1 MTFFIVV
8 SILVAL
14 LRGGGLLRLGE
25 LRLRHG
31 YLILLGLALQLFV
44 FSPLGARWEP
54 WIGYLYPT
62 SLALLLLAVAL
73 NRDLPGIRLLGLGL
87 FFNLL
92 VIAANGGLM
101 PISVEAARRARLF
114 DVIATL
120 QATGRHRH
128 MALMDEG
135 TKLWFLGDTI
145 VLGYPLPSAQVFSPG
160 DILVALGAFI
170 FLQWAMLGPNWLP
183 RYLQEGKPVAY
194 LLSLGQTS
202 WVKGAAIFGLGL
214 LLGWLII
221 GWVLWPVEYCDTDP
235 PDLRRNHQE
244 VYISL
249 VADSFGLNGD
259 VQLAR
264 ERLRDFNEEEI
275 GDIILTLLERQE
287 EDLAKSQRL
296 RDLAQALALSLAP
309 GGE

>member
-1 MTFFIVV
+1 MIFFVIV
-8 SILVAL
+8 SLIVAL
-14 LRGGGLLRLGE
+14 LRGGSILRLSQ
-25 LRLRHG
+25 LHIRHA

-54 WIGYLYPT
+54 WMGYLYLA
-62 SLALLLLAVAL
+62 SLVLLLLAVAL

-87 FFNLL
+87 FLNLL

-101 PISVEAARRARLF
+101 PISIEAARRAGLF
-114 DVIATL
+114 DVVAAL
-120 QATGRHRH
+120 QATGRHTNV
-128 MALMDEG
+128 ALMDEG
-135 TKLWFLGDTI
+135 TRLWFLGDTI
-145 VLGYPLPSAQVFSPG
+145 VLGYPLPSAHVFSPG
-160 DILVALGAFI
+160 DILVALGAFV

-183 RYLQEGKPVAY
+183 HYLQEGRPLAY
-194 LLSLGQTS
+194 LLSLGRVS

-221 GWVLWPVEYCDTDP
+221 GWVLWPVEYYDTDP
-235 PDLRRNHQE
+235 PDLRRSHQE
-244 VYISL
+244 AYISL

-264 ERLRDFNEEEI
+264 ERLQDFDDEEI
-275 GDIILTLLERQE
+275 GDIILTLLERE
-287 EDLAKSQRL
+287 GEDLASSQRL

-309 GGE
+309 SGE

>member
-1 MTFFIVV
+1 MSFFVII
-8 SILVAL
+8 SLIVAL
-14 LRGGGLLRLGE
+14 LRGGSLLRLGQ
-25 LRLRHG
+25 LHIRHA
-31 YLILLGLALQLFV
+31 YLIPLGLALQLFV
-44 FSPLGARWEP
+44 FSPLGAGWEP
-54 WIGYLYPT
+54 WIGYLYSA
-62 SLALLLLAVAL
+62 SLALLLLAVVL

-87 FFNLL
+87 FLNLL

-101 PISVEAARRARLF
+101 PISVQAVRRARLF
-114 DVIATL
+114 DMIATL

-128 MALMDEG
+128 MVLMDEG
-135 TKLWFLGDTI
+135 TKLRFLGDTI

-160 DILVALGAFI
+160 DILLALGAFI

-183 RYLQEGKPVAY
+183 HYLQEGKPVAH
-194 LLSLGQTS
+194 LLSLGRIS

-214 LLGWLII
+214 LLGWLIV
-221 GWVLWPVEYCDTDP
+221 GWVLWPVEYYDTDP
-235 PDLRRNHQE
+235 PDLRRSYQE

-259 VQLAR
+259 VELAG
-264 ERLRDFNEEEI
+264 ERLQGFNDEEI
-275 GDIILTLLERQE
+275 RDIILTLLER

-309 GGE
+309 GGK

>member
-1 MTFFIVV
+1 MSFFVIV
-8 SILVAL
+8 SLIVAL
-14 LRGGGLLRLGE
+14 LRGGSLLRLGQ
-25 LRLRHG
+25 LHIRHA
-31 YLILLGLALQLFV
+31 YLILLGLALQLFI

-54 WIGYLYPT
+54 WIGYLYSA

-87 FFNLL
+87 FLNLL

-101 PISVEAARRARLF
+101 PISVQAVRRAGLF
-114 DVIATL
+114 DMIATL

-128 MALMDEG
+128 VALMDEG

-145 VLGYPLPSAQVFSPG
+145 ALGYPLPSAKVFSPG

-170 FLQWAMLGPNWLP
+170 FLQWAMVGPNWLP
-183 RYLQEGKPVAY
+183 HYLQEGKPVAY
-194 LLSLGQTS
+194 LLSLGRIS
-202 WVKGAAIFGLGL
+202 WLKGAAIFGLGL

-221 GWVLWPVEYCDTDP
+221 GWVLWPVEYYDTDP
-235 PDLRRNHQE
+235 PDLRRSHQE

-259 VQLAR
+259 VELAR
-264 ERLRDFNEEEI
+264 ERLQDFNDEEI
-275 GDIILTLLERQE
+275 RDIILTLVER

-309 GGE
+309 GGK

>member
-1 MTFFIVV
+1 MSFFIIV
-8 SILVAL
+8 SLIVAL
-14 LRGGGLLRLGE
+14 LRGGSLLRLGQ
-25 LRLRHG
+25 LHVRHA
-31 YLILLGLALQLFV
+31 YLILLGLALQLFI
-44 FSPLGARWEP
+44 FSPLGAHWES
-54 WIGYLYPT
+54 WMGYLYLV

-73 NRDLPGIRLLGLGL
+73 NRDLPGIRHLGFGL
-87 FFNLL
+87 FSNLL

-101 PISVEAARRARLF
+101 PISIEAARRAGLF
-114 DVIATL
+114 DVISAL
-120 QATGRHRH
+120 QTTGRHRH
-128 MALMDEG
+128 VALMGEG

-145 VLGYPLPSAQVFSPG
+145 VLGYPLPSAKVFSPG

-183 RYLQEGKPVAY
+183 HCLQEGRPVAY
-194 LLSLGQTS
+194 LLSLGQIS
-202 WVKGAAIFGLGL
+202 WLKGAAIFGLGL

-221 GWVLWPVEYCDTDP
+221 GWVLWPVEYYDTDP
-235 PDLRRNHQE
+235 PDLLRSHQE
-244 VYISL
+244 AYISL

-259 VQLAR
+259 LQLAR
-264 ERLRDFNEEEI
+264 ERLQDFSDEEI
-275 GDIILTLLERQE
+275 GDIILTLLEEQG

>member
-1 MTFFIVV
+1 MSFLVVV
-8 SILVAL
+8 SLIVAL
-14 LRGGGLLRLGE
+14 LRGGSLLRLGQ
-25 LRLRHG
+25 LHIRHA

-44 FSPLGARWEP
+44 FSPFGARWESLM
-54 WIGYLYPT
+54 GYFYLA

-87 FFNLL
+87 FLNLL

-101 PISVEAARRARLF
+101 PISVEAAHRARLF

-120 QATGRHRH
+120 QAMGRHRH
-128 MALMDEG
+128 VTLMDEG

-145 VLGYPLPSAQVFSPG
+145 VLGYPLPSFQVFSPG

-183 RYLQEGKPVAY
+183 HYLREGKPLAY
-194 LLSLGQTS
+194 LLSLGQIS

-221 GWVLWPVEYCDTDP
+221 GWVLWPLEYYDTDP
-235 PDLRRNHQE
+235 PDLRRSHQE
-244 VYISL
+244 AYISL

-264 ERLRDFNEEEI
+264 ERLRGFNDEEI
-275 GDIILTLLERQE
+275 QGIILTLLESQR

>member
-1 MTFFIVV
+1 MSFFAIV
-8 SILVAL
+8 SLIVAF
-14 LRGGGLLRLGE
+14 LRGGSLLRLGQ
-25 LRLRHG
+25 LHIRHA
-31 YLILLGLALQLFV
+31 YLILLGLALQLFI
-44 FSPLGARWEP
+44 FSPLGARWES
-54 WIGYLYPT
+54 WMGYLYLA
-62 SLALLLLAVAL
+62 SLTLLLLAVAL
-73 NRDLPGIRLLGLGL
+73 NRDLPGIGLLGLGL
-87 FFNLL
+87 FLNLL

-101 PISVEAARRARLF
+101 PVSVQAARRARLF
-114 DVIATL
+114 DMIATL

-128 MALMDEG
+128 MVLMDEG
-135 TKLWFLGDTI
+135 TKFWFLGDTI

-183 RYLQEGKPVAY
+183 HYLREGKPVAH
-194 LLSLGQTS
+194 LLSLGRIS

-221 GWVLWPVEYCDTDP
+221 GWLLWPVEYYDTDP
-235 PDLRRNHQE
+235 PDLRRSHQE

-259 VQLAR
+259 VELAG
-264 ERLRDFNEEEI
+264 ERLQGFSDEEI
-275 GDIILTLLERQE
+275 RDIILTLLER

-309 GGE
+309 GGK

>member
-1 MTFFIVV
+1 VSFFVIV
-8 SILVAL
+8 SLIVAL
-14 LRGGGLLRLGE
+14 LRGGSILRLGQ
-25 LRLRHG
+25 LHIRHA
-31 YLILLGLALQLFV
+31 YLILLGLALQLFI
-44 FSPLGARWEP
+44 FSPLGAGWEP
-54 WIGYLYPT
+54 WIGYLYLA

-87 FFNLL
+87 FLNLL

-101 PISVEAARRARLF
+101 PISLEAARRAGLF
-114 DVIATL
+114 DVIAAL

-128 MALMDEG
+128 MTLMDEG
-135 TKLWFLGDTI
+135 TQLWFLGDTI
-145 VLGYPLPSAQVFSPG
+145 VLGYPLPSATVFSAG

-183 RYLQEGKPVAY
+183 HYLQEGKPVAF
-194 LLSLGQTS
+194 LLSLGQIS
-202 WVKGAAIFGLGL
+202 WLKGAAIFGLGL

-221 GWVLWPVEYCDTDP
+221 GWTLWPVEYYDTDP
-235 PDLRRNHQE
+235 PDLRRSHQE
-244 VYISL
+244 AYISL

-264 ERLRDFNEEEI
+264 ERLQGFGDDEI
-275 GDIILTLLERQE
+275 RDIILTLLDREGQ
-287 EDLAKSQRL
+287 DIAASQRL
-296 RDLAQALALSLAP
+296 RDLALALSLAP

>member
-1 MTFFIVV
+1 MSFFVIV
-8 SILVAL
+8 SLIVAL
-14 LRGGGLLRLGE
+14 LRGGSLLRLGQ
-25 LRLRHG
+25 LHIRHA
-31 YLILLGLALQLFV
+31 YLILLGLALQLFI
-44 FSPLGARWEP
+44 FSPLGARWDP
-54 WIGYLYPT
+54 WMGYLYLA
-62 SLALLLLAVAL
+62 SLTLLLLAVAL
-73 NRDLPGIRLLGLGL
+73 NRDLPGIGLLGLGL
-87 FFNLL
+87 FLNLL

-101 PISVEAARRARLF
+101 PVSVQAARRARLF
-114 DVIATL
+114 DMIATL

-128 MALMDEG
+128 MVLMDEG
-135 TKLWFLGDTI
+135 TKFWFLGDTI

-183 RYLQEGKPVAY
+183 HYLREGKPVAH
-194 LLSLGQTS
+194 LLSLGRIS

-221 GWVLWPVEYCDTDP
+221 GWLLWPVEYYDTDP
-235 PDLRRNHQE
+235 PDLRRSHQE

-259 VQLAR
+259 VELAG
-264 ERLRDFNEEEI
+264 ERLQGFSDEEI
-275 GDIILTLLERQE
+275 RDIILTLLER

-309 GGE
+309 GGK